1 MTMRYA
7 TAVLTAAGTLTL
19 VLGLLLWI
27 GPGVSLISMHMLLG
41 YLAVGAL
48 WIVAIGQAFTK
59 NGNWPMALAGLL
71 LGALTIWL
79 GMTQAALLSGR
90 SHWIVQL
97 IHLMLGL
104 AIVGLGHAA
113 AARHRKAASS

>member
-7 TAVLTAAGTLTL
+7 TAVLTVAGLLAL

-27 GPGVSLISMHMLLG
+27 GLGVSLISMHMLLG

-59 NGNWPMALAGLL
+59 NGNWPIALAALL

-79 GMTQAALLSGR
+79 GMTQTTLLSGQ
-90 SHWIVQL
+90 SHWFVQIVHL
-97 IHLMLGL
+97 ILGL
-104 AIVGLGHAA
+104 AIVGLGHMA
-113 AARHRKAASS
+113 AARQRKASA